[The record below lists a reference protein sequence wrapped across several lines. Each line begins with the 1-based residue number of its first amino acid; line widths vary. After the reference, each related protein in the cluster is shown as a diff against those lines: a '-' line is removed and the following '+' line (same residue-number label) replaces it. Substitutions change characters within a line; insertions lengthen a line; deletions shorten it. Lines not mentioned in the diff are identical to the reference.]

1 MKICTTEKEF
11 IEYVAPYAQKACAR
25 FQKELGQAFYLPS
38 VLIAQACKENGY
50 GIKAYW
56 DNPGV
61 EALVAYN
68 NMVGIKRDLLNKT
81 WTDIGLGVW
90 PGKYINKKTPEVY
103 GGVPVTI
110 YDDFR
115 IYDDVEQ
122 SFVDYLCFMR
132 WGGYS
137 VGNPKYYN
145 KIKDLHDYKSLIRQV
160 HSLGYATG
168 TTYSSGIISI
178 IEKHALDSFDS
189 LSGVEPSAY
198 WPSGAPSSD
207 KKKEETVSVNSPL
220 VSYTKLSPCNS
231 GKRTMSID
239 RITPH
244 VVVGQLSVETIGAC
258 FDHASAQ
265 ASCNYGIGS
274 DGRVMLCVPENC
286 RSWCS
291 SSSANDQRAVTIE
304 CASNKTHPYAVN
316 DTVYNTL
323 VKLCTDI
330 CKRNGKKKL
339 LWLVDKQKTLNYQ
352 PASDEMILTVHR
364 WFANKACPGDYLYN
378 KLGDLASQVTKA
390 LGGGSPTP
398 SGSDPVDEAKIIY
411 RVQVGAYKVKEN
423 AERKVRQISATGTD
437 CFITDPDPK
446 DGMMRVQCGAYAIKG
461 NAELKMYS
469 LQSMGFDAIIKEY
482 RKE

>member
-1 MKICTTEKEF
+1 MKICTTEQEF
-11 IEYVAPYAQKACAR
+11 IDIVAPAAQKACAR

-50 GIKAYW
+50 GIKSYW

-61 EALVAYN
+61 EALVTYN

-90 PGKYINKKTPEVY
+90 DGKYINKKTPEVY

-115 IYDDVEQ
+115 IYSDIEQ

-145 KIKDLHDYKSLIRQV
+145 KIKDLHDYKSLIRMV

-168 TTYSSGIISI
+168 TTYSSGIITI
-178 IEKHALDSFDS
+178 IEKHGLYAYDS
-189 LSGVEPSAY
+189 LNGVEPSSY
-198 WPSGAPSSD
+198 YPSGES
-207 KKKEETVSVNSPL
+207 KQEEKEETSVNSSL

-304 CASNKTHPYAVN
+304 CASDKTHPYAVN
-316 DTVYNTL
+316 DKVYNTL
-323 VKLCTDI
+323 ITLCTDI
-330 CKRNGKKKL
+330 CKRNGKTKL
-339 LWLVDKQKTLNYQ
+339 LWLVDKQKTLNYT
-352 PASDEMILTVHR
+352 PAADEMILTVHR

-378 KLGDLASQVTKA
+378 KLGDLAAKVTAA
-390 LGGGSPTP
+390 LGGSTTP
-398 SGSDPVDEAKIIY
+398 SGSDPVEDAKVIY
-411 RVQVGAYKVKEN
+411 RVQVGAYTNKTN
-423 AERKVRQISATGTD
+423 AEKKLKQISAAGVD
-437 CFITDPDPK
+437 CFITEK
-446 DGMMRVQCGAYAIKG
+446 QDGYYRVQCGAYAIKG
-461 NAELKMYS
+461 NAELKMYA
-469 LQSMGFDAIIKEY
+469 LHSMGFDAIIKEY
-482 RKE
+482 EVA